1 MRAAFP
7 GVAACRNDVKSHEA
21 IKLRLRSHNLEDS
34 RDDCYPALL
43 LSDVLTVAA
52 RLVEALFQVT
62 FSERGTSAVRTLK
75 IMVWVPITKPACKWG
90 W

>member
-1 MRAAFP
+1 MQAAFP

-21 IKLRLRSHNLEDS
+21 IKLRLRSHNLELG
-34 RDDCYPALL
+34 DDRYPALL
-43 LSDVLTVAA
+43 LSAVLTVAA

-62 FSERGTSAVRTLK
+62 FSERGTSAFRTQQ
-75 IMVWVPITKPACKWG
+75 IMVWVPITKPACKRG